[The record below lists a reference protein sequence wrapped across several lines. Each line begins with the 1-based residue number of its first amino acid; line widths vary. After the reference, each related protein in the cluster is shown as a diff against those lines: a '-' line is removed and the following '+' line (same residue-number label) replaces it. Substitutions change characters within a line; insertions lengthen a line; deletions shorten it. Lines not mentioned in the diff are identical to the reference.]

1 MYRNLEQWSMIR
13 RRVLEEGISQRQ
25 AARETG
31 INRNTIRK
39 MLQYKCPQPSGP
51 RALRYPKLGPYVN
64 IIDQLITAN
73 VSLPLDARLSS
84 KAIHNYLQREAGFAG
99 SYRSVKD
106 YVRRRAIPYYGPYY
120 AVWDDAYEL
129 IVSLNKSDAIDF
141 MQMLSRANPPVISSA
156 RAQKIFREAA
166 KRIKPRGDANSG
178 QKRLNAQFEWI
189 RRVLQKE
196 SLESLG
202 GEFGNHPDFL
212 TIVRYLYE
220 GRLTHRNRALVI
232 LAHRHGISD
241 RVISAFLAINR
252 HTVRRSREIFDLGG
266 ATALFGSKPKSNRK
280 VDDNE
285 LATAIFGVLHEP
297 PSNHGINRTSW
308 TMAHLRQVLTKI
320 GKPACPDTIR
330 AIAKAAG
337 YRWRKARVVLTSN
350 DPDYSNKLGRIR
362 SILSGLQAKDVFF
375 SIDEFGPFAVNAK
388 PGRTLT
394 APGELRAVPQW
405 QKSKGCL
412 ILTAALE
419 LSGNQVTHFYSLKK
433 NTSEMIRMME
443 LLLERYKD
451 KKKLYLSWDAASW
464 HISKRLF
471 ERIEENN
478 QFVVKTGGTLVE
490 TAPLPARAQFLNVI
504 ESIFSG
510 MARAIIHNSDYK
522 SMNDAKTAINRYFD
536 ERNRH
541 FIANPRRA
549 GNKIWGKERVPAS
562 FSAANNCK
570 DPRYS

>member
-1 MYRNLEQWSMIR
+1 MYRNLEQWSIIR

-31 INRNTIRK
+31 IHRNTIRK
-39 MLQYKCPQPSGP
+39 MLQYKSQPSGP
-51 RALRYPKLGPYVN
+51 QAPRYPKLEPYAK
-64 IIDQLITAN
+64 IIDHLITAN
-73 VSLPLDARLSS
+73 VSLPLDTRLSV
-84 KAIHNYLQREAGFAG
+84 KAIHNYLQRAGFAG

-106 YVRRRAIPYYGPYY
+106 YVRRRAIPYYGPYC

-129 IVSLNKSDAIDF
+129 IVSLNKSDAINF
-141 MQMLSRANPPVISSA
+141 MQMLSRANPPVVSSA
-156 RAQKIFREAA
+156 RAQKIFHEAA
-166 KRIKPRGDANSG
+166 KCIKPRGDANSG

-189 RRVLQKE
+189 RRVIQKE
-196 SLESLG
+196 SVESLG
-202 GEFGNHPDFL
+202 EEFGNHPDFL

-241 RVISAFLAINR
+241 RVISAALAINR
-252 HTVRRSREIFDLGG
+252 HTVRRSREIFDQGG
-266 ATALFGSKPKSNRK
+266 AIALFGSKPKSNRK
-280 VDDNE
+280 VDDTD

-362 SILSGLQAKDVFF
+362 SILSDLQA
-375 SIDEFGPFAVNAK
+375 N
-388 PGRTLT
+388 
-394 APGELRAVPQW
+394 
-405 QKSKGCL
+405 
-412 ILTAALE
+412 
-419 LSGNQVTHFYSLKK
+419 VTHFYSLKK
-433 NTSEMIRMME
+433 NTTEMIRMME

-478 QFVVKTGGTLVE
+478 QIVVKSGGTIVE

-504 ESIFSG
+504 ESIFSVW
-510 MARAIIHNSDYK
+510 RERSFT
-522 SMNDAKTAINRYFD
+522 TATI
-536 ERNRH
+536 
-541 FIANPRRA
+541 
-549 GNKIWGKERVPAS
+549 RV
-562 FSAANNCK
+562 
-570 DPRYS
+570 